1 MGKQV
6 RKNPNTQDYTCVLT
20 NYDMFEKRKR
30 PRCSRKG
37 QEGGDLHTVLYTAV
51 EGDPEDG
58 TFKLRPEGKEAA
70 MGRLE
75 QAEGQHV

>member
-1 MGKQV
+1 MLRERTG
-6 RKNPNTQDYTCVLT
+6 
-20 NYDMFEKRKR
+20 
-30 PRCSRKG
+30 
-37 QEGGDLHTVLYTAV
+37 GGDLYTVPYTAV

-75 QAEGQHV
+75 QAEGQHVWRVYTGTGMSECSSGNERWRVCGKG

>member
-1 MGKQV
+1 MLRERTG
-6 RKNPNTQDYTCVLT
+6 
-20 NYDMFEKRKR
+20 
-30 PRCSRKG
+30 
-37 QEGGDLHTVLYTAV
+37 GGDLHTVPYTAV

-75 QAEGQHV
+75 QAEKQHVWTFYTGTGMSECSSGNERWHVWGKG